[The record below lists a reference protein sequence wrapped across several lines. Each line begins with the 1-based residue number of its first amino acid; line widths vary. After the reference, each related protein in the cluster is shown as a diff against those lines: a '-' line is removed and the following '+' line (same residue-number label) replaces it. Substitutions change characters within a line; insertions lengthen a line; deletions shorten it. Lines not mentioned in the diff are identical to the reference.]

1 MLNLLKIKVV
11 SFFIVYSSLKG
22 AFYWLNLFKFQ
33 LHIIKMNE
41 KVPESAEE
49 QERLLDE
56 ALQQVKT
63 LSFHMKRELDKNKLM
78 DGLKHASDMLKE
90 LRTSALTPKNYYELC
105 KYWLKIFVH

>member
-1 MLNLLKIKVV
+1 
-11 SFFIVYSSLKG
+11 
-22 AFYWLNLFKFQ
+22 
-33 LHIIKMNE
+33 MNE
-41 KVPESAEE
+41 KVTESAEE

-105 KYWLKIFVH
+105 KALFWYRDASHAYNFRLVFALVSNVHWLK

>member
-1 MLNLLKIKVV
+1 
-11 SFFIVYSSLKG
+11 
-22 AFYWLNLFKFQ
+22 
-33 LHIIKMNE
+33 MNE
-41 KVPESAEE
+41 KVAESAEE
-49 QERLLDE
+49 QERLLEE

-105 KYWLKIFVH
+105 KYLNFFSIWLRIYPAVTTKRSKRFCVLT